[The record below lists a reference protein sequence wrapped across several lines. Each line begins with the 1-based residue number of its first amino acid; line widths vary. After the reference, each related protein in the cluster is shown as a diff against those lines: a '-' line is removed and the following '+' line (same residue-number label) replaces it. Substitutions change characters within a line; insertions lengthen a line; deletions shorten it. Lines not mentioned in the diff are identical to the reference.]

1 MRPIILTQSLIIIV
15 LVWLLAIY
23 GKDEFS
29 QSADD
34 ENINTKQS
42 KIIGNKIWISSESQ
56 RSVGIIVQKPEL
68 SSFQEQKTFH
78 GILADVNDL
87 IELNKLFKLN
97 NSRLTESKIILKQ
110 KKQDLQRMKG
120 LFNSG
125 RKVSAR
131 QLELTELAFEEAK
144 RKLSETKSEL
154 DAIKQKVTSTWN
166 ARISDGLGKNSGLL
180 SAIISR
186 KVDIT
191 RFSIL
196 SKPKIN
202 EYIWQVKSSGF
213 NDSINYKATLL
224 GPSGQS
230 LKGET
235 GETWLLKS
243 NVLNLA
249 SGSPVV
255 VYAEDKNK
263 QSGVLV
269 PEDAIVRFAGES
281 WVYLQENPDYFER
294 VILKTTYSNSD
305 GVFSQHIRPD
315 QLIVVVGAQ
324 SLLSEELRHQIENEN
339 EH

>member
-1 MRPIILTQSLIIIV
+1 MRVIILTQSLIIVV
-15 LVWLLAIY
+15 LVWLLALY
-23 GKDEFS
+23 GKDEFN
-29 QSADD
+29 QNTED

-42 KIIGNKIWISSESQ
+42 RVVGNKIWISRESQ
-56 RSVGIIVQKPEL
+56 KSVGIVVKKPKL

-87 IELNKLFKLN
+87 IESNKLFKLN
-97 NSRLTESKIILKQ
+97 NSRLAESKIILKQ
-110 KKQDLQRMKG
+110 KKQDLQRMTG

-125 RKVSAR
+125 KKVSAR
-131 QLELTELAFEEAK
+131 QLELTELTFEEAK
-144 RKLSETKSEL
+144 RKQSEIKLEL

-166 ARISDGLGKNSGLL
+166 AKISEGLGKKSGLL

-186 KVDIT
+186 KIDIT

-202 EYIWQVKSSGF
+202 EYFWQVKSSGF
-213 NDSINYKATLL
+213 NDSTNYKATLL
-224 GPSGQS
+224 GPSGLS

-243 NVLNLA
+243 TLLNLA
-249 SGSPVV
+249 SDSPVV
-255 VYAEDKNK
+255 VYARYKNK
-263 QSGVLV
+263 RSGVLI

-281 WVYLQENPDYFER
+281 WIYLQNNPDYFER
-294 VILKTTYSNSD
+294 SILDTTLSNSD
-305 GVFSQHIRPD
+305 GVFSQQIKPD
-315 QLIVVVGAQ
+315 QMIVIVGAQ
-324 SLLSEELRHQIENEN
+324 TLLSEELRHQIENEN